1 MSIISE
7 NQSVKAGVQL
17 DHGLLQINFDEDPS
31 FIRSE
36 TVLVDLMHRSIG
48 IIFQSAY
55 HHIGDLPKNMIG
67 KDVEKMTKARLMG
80 RGHGG
85 REILLHAPVKI
96 VSNSTVS

>member
-1 MSIISE
+1 MTIISQ
-7 NQSVKAGVQL
+7 NQSVKAGVVV
-17 DHGLLQINFDEDPS
+17 DSGLIQIKFDDDPS

-67 KDVEKMTKARLMG
+67 ADVEKMTKARLMG
-80 RGHGG
+80 RGQGG
-85 REILLHAPVKI
+85 KEILLHAPVKI
-96 VSNSTVS
+96 VRQ

>member
-1 MSIISE
+1 MTIISE
-7 NQSVKAGVQL
+7 NQSVKAGVGI
-17 DHGLLQINFDEDPS
+17 DAGEIMINFDDDPS
-31 FIRSE
+31 FTRSE

-67 KDVEKMTKARLMG
+67 KDVEKLTKARLMG
-80 RGHGG
+80 RGEGG

-96 VSNSTVS
+96 VQ